1 MSTTMHKNVPIN
13 VVTYQK
19 KNRPVVND
27 STDYKSSQNAKIK
40 ENISSAASKIA
51 AMDIEK
57 QNRLSKVI
65 SLYSKGLNQ
74 EEIARELRIDQ
85 STVSRDLQ
93 YIKYKARINIEMYL
107 RKDICL
113 SM

>member
-19 KNRPVVND
+19 KNRSVVND

-51 AMDIEK
+51 VIDIEK
-57 QNRLSKVI
+57 QNRFSKVI

-74 EEIARELRIDQ
+74 EK
-85 STVSRDLQ
+85 V
-93 YIKYKARINIEMYL
+93 
-107 RKDICL
+107 
-113 SM
+113 

>member
-1 MSTTMHKNVPIN
+1 MIKASKCIKSTFTKDIMHKMSTTMHKNVPIN

-51 AMDIEK
+51 VIDIEK
-57 QNRLSKVI
+57 QNRFSKVI

-74 EEIARELRIDQ
+74 EK
-85 STVSRDLQ
+85 V
-93 YIKYKARINIEMYL
+93 
-107 RKDICL
+107 
-113 SM
+113 